1 MPQGTTAGASAA
13 CREAVQEMAE
23 ALLPELDGVAVL
35 LADAI
40 HDQIETLDH
49 PLHEETVLSCRAN
62 IGLIAQM
69 LRDDVEPFT
78 AVAPAEA
85 MHYAREFVRNGLPI
99 ETLMRAYQVGHQV
112 FVGTMLERLASRVAD
127 RDLLAETVS
136 YCSAWMFPF
145 LDAVQLGIT
154 ESFMA
159 ERERWVRSAAAL
171 RADEVRAI
179 LDGSTVDEQRAS
191 QRLRYSL
198 ARTHVAVVVWGEE
211 GEDEDGT
218 IGIFERVAHDIER
231 TLGGT
236 DALCVPLGR
245 RTLAAWIGLRTVPDI
260 ALLRALRDKDALA
273 VGARV
278 AVGDPHEGIDGFR
291 RSHEEALLARRVVH
305 LGRRAPGAVARYGD
319 VALTGL
325 LTHDVGEARRFAER
339 ELGALG
345 AETDAARRIA
355 ATLRVF
361 LEEGSSFVR
370 AARRL
375 GVHENTVA
383 YRVRRAGELLGHP
396 VEERQLELR
405 VALMLADVL
414 RRSAGDNA
422 TS

>member
-1 MPQGTTAGASAA
+1 MAHVSAQVSSPA
-13 CREAVQEMAE
+13 CREAVQEMTE
-23 ALLPELDGVAVL
+23 GLIPDLDEVATW

-40 HDQIETLDH
+40 HDQIESLDATMRD
-49 PLHEETVLSCRAN
+49 ETRLSCRAN

-69 LRDDVEPFT
+69 MRDDVEPFT

-85 MHYAREFVRNGLPI
+85 IHYAREFVRRGLPI
-99 ETLMRAYQVGHQV
+99 EDLMRAYRVGHQI
-112 FVGTMLERLASRVAD
+112 FVSVLLQRLRDQVAD
-127 RDLLAETVS
+127 RDLLAESVQ
-136 YCSAWMFPF
+136 YCSAWMFPY
-145 LDAVQLGIT
+145 LDAVTLGIT
-154 ESFMA
+154 EAFMH

-179 LDGSTVDEQRAS
+179 LDGSAIDEQRAS
-191 QRLRYSL
+191 QRLRYAL
-198 ARTHVAVVVWGEE
+198 ARTHVAIVVWGEE

-218 IGIFERVAHDIER
+218 IGIFERIAHDVER
-231 TLGGT
+231 RLGGT

-245 RTLAAWIGLRTVPDI
+245 RTLAAWIGLRTVPDVGV
-260 ALLRALRDKDALA
+260 LRALRDDDALA

-278 AVGDPHEGIDGFR
+278 AVGDPHDGIEGFR
-291 RSHEEALLARRVVH
+291 RSHEEALLARRVVQ
-305 LGRRAPGAVARYGD
+305 LGKRAPGALARYGD

-325 LTHDVGEARRFAER
+325 LTSDVGEARRFSER

-414 RRSAGDNA
+414 RRSDA
-422 TS
+422 